1 SGCTQ
6 NLLLE
11 ALDDLGED
19 NFKRFKNKLRAAP
32 LEERYKAISW
42 LQLEKGD
49 PVDVSNLLIS
59 HYGER
64 YGVEVTVQV
73 LGDINQRDLAER
85 LTTCETRARN
95 VPGHDKPLFILSPLP
110 HPHPHLDEHFVS
122 QHREQLIQQ
131 VMAVDGILDS
141 LCGSVLDL
149 EQIQSI
155 RAERSS
161 MEKMRKLYEL
171 VPKWDNDCKDRLYQ
185 ALKEKHRP
193 LVEELEGI

>member
-1 SGCTQ
+1 MTGSS
-6 NLLLE
+6 NSLLLE
-11 ALDDLGED
+11 TLDDLGED
-19 NFKRFKNKLRAAP
+19 DLKRFKHKLKRMQ
-32 LEERYKAISW
+32 LEKGYQAIPW
-42 LQLEKGD
+42 GRLEKGD
-49 PVDVSNLLIS
+49 PVDVTDLLIS

-64 YGVEVTVQV
+64 YGVEVAVQV
-73 LGDINQRDLAER
+73 LREIKCIQHPTAVGDRCSDPAPCQAGGKVQNAGS
-85 LTTCETRARN
+85 N
-95 VPGHDKPLFILSPLP
+95 
-110 HPHPHLDEHFVS
+110 DEHFVN
-122 QHREQLIQQ
+122 QHRAQLIQR

-141 LCGSVLDL
+141 LYGPVLDL

-161 MEKMRKLYEL
+161 VEKMRKLYEL

>member
-1 SGCTQ
+1 MAQ
-6 NLLLE
+6 QFALE
-11 ALDDLGED
+11 TLDDLGED
-19 NFKRFKNKLRAAP
+19 DLKRFKHKLKRMQ
-32 LEERYKAISW
+32 LEKGYQAIPW
-42 LQLEKGD
+42 GRLEKGD
-49 PVDVSNLLIS
+49 PVDVTDLLIS

-64 YGVEVTVQV
+64 YGVEVAVQV
-73 LGDINQRDLAER
+73 LREIKHRALAER
-85 LTTCETRARN
+85 LTEAISAGEGGSPAG
-95 VPGHDKPLFILSPLP
+95 VPAVPSSPGP
-110 HPHPHLDEHFVS
+110 YEHFVN
-122 QHREQLIQQ
+122 QHRAQLIQR

-141 LCGSVLDL
+141 LYGPVLDL

-161 MEKMRKLYEL
+161 VEKMRKLYEL

>member
-1 SGCTQ
+1 MEKTER

-85 LTTCETRARN
+85 LSRADLLRRKQNSDTPEAPELGEEVDFHPEQESETRGPPEPEER
-95 VPGHDKPLFILSPLP
+95 DI
-110 HPHPHLDEHFVS
+110 S
-122 QHREQLIQQ
+122 Q
-131 VMAVDGILDS
+131 AS
-141 LCGSVLDL
+141 GSQP
-149 EQIQSI
+149 EST
-155 RAERSS
+155 
-161 MEKMRKLYEL
+161 
-171 VPKWDNDCKDRLYQ
+171 
-185 ALKEKHRP
+185 
-193 LVEELEGI
+193 G

>member
-1 SGCTQ
+1 MEGTGRD
-6 NLLLE
+6 LLLE
-11 ALDDLGED
+11 TLDDLRKD
-19 NFKRFKNKLRAAP
+19 DLKRLKHKLRVTW
-32 LEERYKAISW
+32 LEEGYQAIPW
-42 LQLEKGD
+42 GQLEKGD
-49 PVDVSNLLIS
+49 PMDVTDLLIS
-59 HYGER
+59 HCGE
-64 YGVEVTVQV
+64 
-73 LGDINQRDLAER
+73 QRQLAER
-85 LTTCETRARN
+85 LSRAGKERARER
-95 VPGHDKPLFILSPLP
+95 PACPYCQGLP
-110 HPHPHLDEHFVS
+110 APHFVS

>member
-1 SGCTQ
+1 MAQ
-6 NLLLE
+6 QFALE
-11 ALDDLGED
+11 TLDDLGED
-19 NFKRFKNKLRAAP
+19 DLKRFKHKLKRMQ
-32 LEERYKAISW
+32 LEKGYQAIPW
-42 LQLEKGD
+42 GRLEKGD
-49 PVDVSNLLIS
+49 PVDVTDLLIS

-64 YGVEVTVQV
+64 YGVEVAVQV
-73 LGDINQRDLAER
+73 LREIKHRALAER
-85 LTTCETRARN
+85 LTEAISAGN
-95 VPGHDKPLFILSPLP
+95 LQN
-110 HPHPHLDEHFVS
+110 EHFVN
-122 QHREQLIQQ
+122 QHRAQLIQR

-141 LCGSVLDL
+141 LYGPVLDL

-161 MEKMRKLYEL
+161 VEKMRKLYEL

>member
-1 SGCTQ
+1 MYLQQGRISER

-73 LGDINQRDLAER
+73 LGDINQRDLAESG
-85 LTTCETRARN
+85 
-95 VPGHDKPLFILSPLP
+95 PGAGPAGRWIPAQQ
-110 HPHPHLDEHFVS
+110 HFVS

>member
-1 SGCTQ
+1 MAQ
-6 NLLLE
+6 QFALE
-11 ALDDLGED
+11 TLDDLGED
-19 NFKRFKNKLRAAP
+19 DLKRFKHKLKRMQ
-32 LEERYKAISW
+32 LEKGYQAIPW
-42 LQLEKGD
+42 GRLEKGD
-49 PVDVSNLLIS
+49 PVDVTDLLIS

-64 YGVEVTVQV
+64 YGVEVAVQV
-73 LGDINQRDLAER
+73 LREIKHRALAER
-85 LTTCETRARN
+85 LTEAISAGKPSSPSSISASPRRPST
-95 VPGHDKPLFILSPLP
+95 PGG
-110 HPHPHLDEHFVS
+110 DEHFVN
-122 QHREQLIQQ
+122 QHRAQLIQR

-141 LCGSVLDL
+141 LYGPVLDL

-161 MEKMRKLYEL
+161 VEKMRKLYEL

>member
-1 SGCTQ
+1 MEGTGRD
-6 NLLLE
+6 LLLE
-11 ALDDLGED
+11 TLDDLRKD
-19 NFKRFKNKLRAAP
+19 DLKRLKHKLRVTW
-32 LEERYKAISW
+32 LEEGYQAIPW
-42 LQLEKGD
+42 GQLEKGD
-49 PVDVSNLLIS
+49 PMDVTDLLIS
-59 HYGER
+59 HCGE
-64 YGVEVTVQV
+64 
-73 LGDINQRDLAER
+73 QRQLAER
-85 LTTCETRARN
+85 LSRAGKER
-95 VPGHDKPLFILSPLP
+95 
-110 HPHPHLDEHFVS
+110 HFVS

>member
-1 SGCTQ
+1 MTGSS
-6 NLLLE
+6 NSLLLE
-11 ALDDLGED
+11 TLDDLGED
-19 NFKRFKNKLRAAP
+19 DLKRFKHKLKRMQ
-32 LEERYKAISW
+32 LEKGYQAIPW
-42 LQLEKGD
+42 GRLEKGD
-49 PVDVSNLLIS
+49 PVDVTDLLIS

-64 YGVEVTVQV
+64 YGVEVAVQV
-73 LGDINQRDLAER
+73 LREIKHRALAER
-85 LTTCETRARN
+85 LTESN
-95 VPGHDKPLFILSPLP
+95 SDLPLLQVT
-110 HPHPHLDEHFVS
+110 EHFVN
-122 QHREQLIQQ
+122 QHRAQLIQR

-141 LCGSVLDL
+141 LYGPVLDL

-161 MEKMRKLYEL
+161 VEKMRKLYEL

>member
-1 SGCTQ
+1 MYLQQGRISER

-85 LTTCETRARN
+85 LSRAGKEQMSLC
-95 VPGHDKPLFILSPLP
+95 VALQSSAQ
-110 HPHPHLDEHFVS
+110 HFVS

>member
-1 SGCTQ
+1 MEKTGRD
-6 NLLLE
+6 LLLE
-11 ALDDLGED
+11 
-19 NFKRFKNKLRAAP
+19 RFKNKLRAAP

-42 LQLEKGD
+42 RQLEKGD

-59 HYGER
+59 HYGEC
-64 YGVEVTVQV
+64 YGMEVTVQV
-73 LGDINQRDLAER
+73 LGDINQRNLAER
-85 LTTCETRARN
+85 LSRA
-95 VPGHDKPLFILSPLP
+95 VIASGSLQTQAAAATM
-110 HPHPHLDEHFVS
+110 HFVS
-122 QHREQLIQQ
+122 QHREQLIQR

-141 LCGSVLDL
+141 LCGPVLDL

-161 MEKMRKLYEL
+161 VEKMRKLYEL
-171 VPKWDNDCKDRLYQ
+171 VPQWDNDCKDRLYQ

>member
-1 SGCTQ
+1 MEGTGRD
-6 NLLLE
+6 LLLE
-11 ALDDLGED
+11 TLDDLRKD
-19 NFKRFKNKLRAAP
+19 DLKRLKHKLRVTW
-32 LEERYKAISW
+32 LEEGYQAIPW
-42 LQLEKGD
+42 GQLEKGD
-49 PVDVSNLLIS
+49 PMDVTDLLIS
-59 HYGER
+59 HCGEHIR
-64 YGVEVTVQV
+64 
-73 LGDINQRDLAER
+73 QRQLAER
-85 LTTCETRARN
+85 LMGNRCSDPASGQAGRKVQNAGSN
-95 VPGHDKPLFILSPLP
+95 
-110 HPHPHLDEHFVS
+110 DEHFVS

>member
-1 SGCTQ
+1 MYLQQGRISER

-85 LTTCETRARN
+85 LSRAGKEQARERT
-95 VPGHDKPLFILSPLP
+95 GGSHY
-110 HPHPHLDEHFVS
+110 EHFVS

>member
-1 SGCTQ
+1 MAQ
-6 NLLLE
+6 QFALE
-11 ALDDLGED
+11 TLDDLGED
-19 NFKRFKNKLRAAP
+19 DLKRFKHKLKRMQ
-32 LEERYKAISW
+32 LEKGYQAIPW
-42 LQLEKGD
+42 GRLEKGD
-49 PVDVSNLLIS
+49 PVDVTDLLIS

-64 YGVEVTVQV
+64 YGVEVAVQV
-73 LGDINQRDLAER
+73 LREIKHRALAER
-85 LTTCETRARN
+85 LTEAISA
-95 VPGHDKPLFILSPLP
+95 VLAGASSPIRY
-110 HPHPHLDEHFVS
+110 EHFVN
-122 QHREQLIQQ
+122 QHRAQLIQR

-141 LCGSVLDL
+141 LYGPVLDL

-161 MEKMRKLYEL
+161 VEKMRKLYEL

>member
-85 LTTCETRARN
+85 LSRAERD
-95 VPGHDKPLFILSPLP
+95 PFQKEIRIFY
-110 HPHPHLDEHFVS
+110 EHFVS